1 MEEMTSLSR
10 IIRTSMDDQLTKT
23 IEVRSFSFETE
34 LGETKELP
42 TLSAQAILDE
52 QAKVRKQLQLERAQ
66 ANEEIQQQRERLE
79 LELQATREAW
89 LKEKEIMQQQAYDA
103 GFAQGYEEGNLKI
116 QSDLKVKITEVNENV
131 AHAISNGEAYLQSQE
146 QIILELAIES
156 ANRIVGRQVSSDP
169 EVFIDIIK
177 RALVEARDAEFI
189 KIYVTS
195 EYYAFITSKREELMT
210 LLPPNLLFTIF
221 IDEKL
226 YGTESYLESNHG
238 RMIISIDSQLKELK
252 KSLLEI
258 MESVD

>member
-1 MEEMTSLSR
+1 
-10 IIRTSMDDQLTKT
+10 MDDQLTKT
-23 IEVRSFSFETE
+23 IEVRSFSFGTE
-34 LGETKELP
+34 LGETEELP

-66 ANEEIQQQRERLE
+66 VNEELQQQREQLE
-79 LELQATREAW
+79 LEIQAAREAW
-89 LKEKEIMQQQAYDA
+89 LKEKEIIQQQAYEA

-116 QSDLKVKITEVNENV
+116 QSDLHVKIAEVNENV
-131 AHAISNGEAYLQSQE
+131 AHGISNGEAYLQSQE
-146 QIILELAIES
+146 QVILELAIES

-226 YGTESYLESNHG
+226 HGTESYLESNHG